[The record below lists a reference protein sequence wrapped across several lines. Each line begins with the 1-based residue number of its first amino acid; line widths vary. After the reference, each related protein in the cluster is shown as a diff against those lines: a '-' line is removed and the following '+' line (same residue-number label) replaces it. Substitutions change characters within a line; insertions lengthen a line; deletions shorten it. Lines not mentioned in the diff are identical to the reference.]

1 MTRNRVKFT
10 ATSPGYKNNENKAI
24 NHLDMTAVKEESTF
38 NEFTAIQK

>member
-1 MTRNRVKFT
+1 MTHNRVKFA
-10 ATSPGYKNNENKAI
+10 ATSPGHKNNENKAI